1 MPENRNEELKCELVT
16 DRLSDYRIKANFFRL
31 YLHAAALNLLDRLRR
46 ATARPITL
54 NLTDLDRNVPAEALA
69 ERNRHTCLN
78 RRHRNHHQRPPCP
91 GPPQRELALR
101 RRIPPH
107 LIIYPLPP
115 A

>member
-1 MPENRNEELKCELVT
+1 VPENRNEELKCELVT

-78 RRHRNHHQRPPCP
+78 RRHRNHHQRPP
-91 GPPQRELALR
+91 
-101 RRIPPH
+101 
-107 LIIYPLPP
+107 
-115 A
+115 